1 MSEIRV
7 DVIKDELG
15 TGAPSFPTG
24 NVGIGVVPSAW
35 AGFKGIQVQQGALVS
50 NQFSA
55 GNLQTIVSS
64 NLFYDGAYKY
74 VSSDAASYYN
84 QVSGSHVWYNAPSG
98 TAGAAAA
105 ATERMRID
113 SSGRLTTPSQPM
125 FLGRPS
131 VDYSGGG
138 MPNAIIAFTSIHN
151 NGSHFNAANSRF
163 TAPVTGWYLTTWGGL
178 QLAASVTSLM
188 KNGVRLHQGNHYN
201 VATPTYI
208 TMTQTAIEYLNAGDY
223 LNVEGWNGGG
233 YFSTWY
239 LWSVTLLG

>member
-1 MSEIRV
+1 MVEISTNSDGKVFKATAATNRSDMNMFEIANANGNV
-7 DVIKDELG
+7 LAIRG
-15 TGAPSFPTG
+15 TGAVTMP
-24 NVGIGVVPSAW
+24 
-35 AGFKGIQVQQGALVS
+35 
-50 NQFSA
+50 
-55 GNLQTIVSS
+55 
-64 NLFYDGAYKY
+64 Y
-74 VSSDAASYYN
+74 
-84 QVSGSHVWYNAPSG
+84 
-98 TAGAAAA
+98 
-105 ATERMRID
+105 
-113 SSGRLTTPSQPM
+113 QPM

-131 VDYSGGG
+131 VDYSSGG

-233 YFSTWY
+233 YYSSWY